1 MNISLKRPR
10 QSIICVPVCA
20 PALLYTIL
28 FVYRNLSV
36 RSLPVHRS
44 LPLLYNIILRDSFM

>member
-28 FVYRNLSV
+28 FVYRNFSV